1 MNFLN
6 EYKGIFYKD
15 NKERKLYEG
24 GAHFKYKELYKK
36 LLILKKEN
44 EKEIYPLISDNH
56 IIKNLKNRSDE
67 NSQSIKNN
75 IRIKKVLSS
84 IKNENLSIEKKNI
97 EKKKNMSQIDIN
109 PNIYLNNSN
118 FNYYKLGS
126 LKLRNNSNLFLKERN
141 SSIGNKNQYNLITNK
156 HLLYNSLNNDIKN
169 FPKKMNLKFKKS
181 NFNLYDYS
189 FNLNDFGNKSNSII
203 KNEMLYLK
211 KNSSLKDLKSRNQI
225 FKGNVIND
233 LPKYILKKT
242 YIDEDKKCRNI
253 KFNGLKKS
261 NSVFF
266 VKNNI
271 LNEKIPKL
279 ISNQNLFINN

>member
-15 NKERKLYEG
+15 NKEHKFYEG

-97 EKKKNMSQIDIN
+97 EKKKNIN

-189 FNLNDFGNKSNSII
+189 LYLNDFGNKSNSII

-211 KNSSLKDLKSRNQI
+211 RNSSLKDLKSRNQI

-271 LNEKIPKL
+271 LNEKNPKL
-279 ISNQNLFINN
+279 ISNQN

>member
-84 IKNENLSIEKKNI
+84 IKNENLNI
-97 EKKKNMSQIDIN
+97 EKK
-109 PNIYLNNSN
+109 
-118 FNYYKLGS
+118 
-126 LKLRNNSNLFLKERN
+126 
-141 SSIGNKNQYNLITNK
+141 
-156 HLLYNSLNNDIKN
+156 
-169 FPKKMNLKFKKS
+169 
-181 NFNLYDYS
+181 
-189 FNLNDFGNKSNSII
+189 
-203 KNEMLYLK
+203 
-211 KNSSLKDLKSRNQI
+211 
-225 FKGNVIND
+225 
-233 LPKYILKKT
+233 ILKK
-242 YIDEDKKCRNI
+242 KKIC
-253 KFNGLKKS
+253 L
-261 NSVFF
+261 
-266 VKNNI
+266 
-271 LNEKIPKL
+271 KL
-279 ISNQNLFINN
+279 ILIQIFI

>member
-15 NKERKLYEG
+15 NKEHKFYEG

-84 IKNENLSIEKKNI
+84 IKNENLNIEKKNI

-189 FNLNDFGNKSNSII
+189 LYLNDFGNKSNSII

-225 FKGNVIND
+225 FKGNIIND

-242 YIDEDKKCRNI
+242 YIDEDKKSRNI
-253 KFNGLKKS
+253 KFNGLQKS

-271 LNEKIPKL
+271 LNEKNPKL
-279 ISNQNLFINN
+279 ISNQN